1 MVTRKESVLGLV
13 AQMGH
18 RHDNAAV
25 VVVVIGMSLD
35 LKGNGNFIFVE
46 GGKQC
51 GLKSRCI
58 VFYFI

>member
-18 RHDNAAV
+18 RHDNAAA
-25 VVVVIGMSLD
+25 VVIGMSLD

>member
-1 MVTRKESVLGLV
+1 MVARKESVLGLV

-18 RHDNAAV
+18 RHDGTVAAAV
-25 VVVVIGMSLD
+25 AVVIGISLD

-51 GLKSRCI
+51 GLKSRCNL
-58 VFYFI
+58 F

>member
-1 MVTRKESVLGLV
+1 MVARKESVLGLV

-18 RHDNAAV
+18 RHDGTVAAAV
-25 VVVVIGMSLD
+25 VIGISLD

-51 GLKSRCI
+51 GLKSRCNL
-58 VFYFI
+58 F